1 MFLEERKHRRNDSA
15 IPVYLFLD
23 GQEIPQ
29 KAFVLNFAPDGFL
42 IKRLIMSL

>member
-1 MFLEERKHRRNDSA
+1 
-15 IPVYLFLD
+15 LD